1 MQVGKPMGKFGDS
14 WRVRKHVRLG
24 KAMARATIAQVHML
38 QQQQACIPGA
48 ASAATSQAVQTLA
61 HRGWRPTPQVGM
73 GKVVFVLMGAFT
85 SILLVALAL
94 SLAGLKASRAGPA
107 ACVSSHQSSGASA
120 LPGRCGCCFN
130 VWAIENGAPTN
141 APPPRWEWESWWSSS

>member
-85 SILLVALAL
+85 SILLGIGIFL
-94 SLAGLKASRAGPA
+94 GG
-107 ACVSSHQSSGASA
+107 
-120 LPGRCGCCFN
+120 
-130 VWAIENGAPTN
+130 IEGVQG
-141 APPPRWEWESWWSSS
+141 WSSSVRFQPPVERCERVSRPVRLLLQRLGHWEWRPHEWRPEVKQS